1 MIAPGADVDPEYDL
15 ILDDIQALQDEMN
28 RYLVRQE
35 KRFGCRIVYFGEAK
49 KRFQLEIPES
59 NAKRADSSYV
69 LEGQKKGAKPVKRFY
84 TDETKV
90 GNVKIFLNPII

>member
-1 MIAPGADVDPEYDL
+1 MIAPGADVDPEYDS
-15 ILDDIQALQDEMN
+15 ILDDIKALQVEMDE
-28 RYLVRQE
+28 YLVKQE
-35 KRFGCRIVYFGEAK
+35 KRFGCRIAYYGDAK

-69 LEGQKKGAKPVKRFY
+69 LEGQKKGNKPVKRFY

-90 GNVKIFLNPII
+90 HQKHIPNILAF

>member
-1 MIAPGADVDPEYDL
+1 MIAPGSDVDPEYDM
-15 ILDDIQALQDEMN
+15 ILDDIKELQKEIDQ
-28 RYLVRQE
+28 YLVSQE

-49 KRFQLEIPES
+49 KRYQLEIPES

-69 LEGQKKGAKPVKRFY
+69 LEGQRKGAKPVKRFY

-90 GNVKIFLNPII
+90 IYMSKLIV